1 MREHVSRINS
11 AVRTTDVCRAAGS
24 VTMTMTVVIT
34 RMRKSAVRISTD
46 TPETAC
52 TRTAIYRIESNVLSL
67 FVSRDHQTCLWEA
80 LWVFC
85 PMSSLTH
92 VAHWCIS
99 LHVVSILHFTLTH
112 WLDSEVGLSS
122 HQTTYSSLPFLFLS
136 LFIPPWFHV
145 CLWQNCRFCPL
156 VEKW

>member
-1 MREHVSRINS
+1 MSRINS
-11 AVRTTDVCRAAGS
+11 AVRTTAVCRAAGS
-24 VTMTMTVVIT
+24 VTMTMTVAIT
-34 RMRKSAVRISTD
+34 QMRKSAVRISTD

-52 TRTAIYRIESNVLSL
+52 TRTAIYRIESNVLLL

-80 LWVFC
+80 LWVFY

-92 VAHWCIS
+92 VCIS

-122 HQTTYSSLPFLFLS
+122 LQTPIPASPSFSSLFSSPHDS
-136 LFIPPWFHV
+136 MCV
-145 CLWQNCRFCPL
+145 CDRITASAP
-156 VEKW
+156 